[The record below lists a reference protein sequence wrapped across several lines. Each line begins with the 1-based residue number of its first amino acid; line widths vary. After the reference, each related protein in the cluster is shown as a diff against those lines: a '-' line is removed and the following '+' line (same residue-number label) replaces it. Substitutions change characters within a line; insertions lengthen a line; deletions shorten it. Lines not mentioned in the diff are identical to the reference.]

1 MLVSQ
6 ARISFSGSAGWLIAW
21 AGVPPGSGQSRLT
34 PGGGRVIEAAAR
46 FGSGSTRPPIPSTE
60 IRSPGS
66 GCFLS
71 RNQSHAAGPSAS
83 SSAAKSRRFMAN
95 AGRLGFES
103 RGHLG
108 GAGAQALRRRQ
119 VVGEFFVDREGT
131 PAVARFELCRGGQV
145 ERAGAPWIA
154 ARDQRLE
161 MLDRPR
167 RIAVRQKLRRG
178 Q

>member
-6 ARISFSGSAGWLIAW
+6 ARVSFSGSAGWFIAW
-21 AGVPPGSGQSRLT
+21 AGLPPGSGQSRLT
-34 PGGGRVIEAAAR
+34 AGGGRLTAAAAS
-46 FGSGSTRPPIPSTE
+46 FASGSTPPPIPSTE

-71 RNQSHAAGPSAS
+71 LNQSHAAGPSAS

-131 PAVARFELCRGGQV
+131 AAIARFELCRGGQV

-154 ARDQRLE
+154 GSGQRPE
-161 MLDRPR
+161 TLDRRR
-167 RIAVRQKLRRG
+167 RIALRQLLHG
-178 Q
+178 